1 MYSTV
6 SRREGEVAVLVQTVK
21 LSSSEVKKGTL
32 EEEESP
38 YRGREKGRRC
48 ING

>member
-21 LSSSEVKKGTL
+21 VSSSEVKKGTL
-32 EEEESP
+32 EEEKSP
-38 YRGREKGRRC
+38 YRGRVKSRRC